1 MFLLIDSIEQR
12 FDPRVRA
19 LGDTVNNTLAD
30 IFGRN
35 TPLYWQHALPSLD
48 SLPVVVGGPKLSP
61 EELRD
66 AYRKRIN
73 DAVSKVN
80 TTIGILEA
88 KLGKLEDKNSG
99 GQVLFFSPK
108 AENIMTSNH

>member
-1 MFLLIDSIEQR
+1 M
-12 FDPRVRA
+12 RA
-19 LGDTVNNTLAD
+19 LGDTVNNSCGYIWTQYS
-30 IFGRN
+30 I
-35 TPLYWQHALPSLD
+35 YWQHALPSLD

-80 TTIGILEA
+80 TTIGILEQNWVNLKIKIQVVKCCFFLQ
-88 KLGKLEDKNSG
+88 KLR
-99 GQVLFFSPK
+99 
-108 AENIMTSNH
+108 NIMTSNH